1 MKFLTAC
8 LAVLLVPRC
17 GIADEKPLSPDE
29 LEKTAKF
36 IVIGRVERVYTS
48 EKKISDTQS
57 DTLYAIE
64 LNVSKVLKVEGDAAG
79 RVIFIKAWK
88 ATKRP
93 DNFKGDK
100 GQIDIPSRGD
110 LVECYITGGPAA
122 FEALVPNGIE
132 IKQRGTSK
140 SKTLGSEFA
149 LIHAGEYRMGSPG
162 DEPYRR
168 VDETDHKVKL
178 TMPWYIGIHEV
189 VQEDYEKI
197 MGANPSYFS
206 AKGGGSAKVNGLA
219 TNRFPVE
226 MVSWFDAVE
235 FCNRLSVKDGY
246 AAYYKLTDVKKEGA
260 SITSATVAIPG
271 GNGYRLPSEAEWE
284 FACRAGTT
292 TPFHYGKESSE
303 RTSNVKALLD
313 TGGYG
318 ASPKWKELGR
328 TTTVGSY
335 PANAWGL
342 FDMHGNAAEWC
353 EDWYDKGYY
362 SVSPR
367 ENPRGPEQGAHRA
380 IRGGSW
386 LVNDAICRSA
396 CRFFHLPSESTSY
409 SGFRIARTP

>member
-1 MKFLTAC
+1 MRFVALLTAF
-8 LAVLLVPRC
+8 LAAGPLR
-17 GIADEKPLSPDE
+17 ADEKPLSVDE

-36 IVIGRVERVYTS
+36 IVTGRVERVYTS
-48 EKKISDTQS
+48 ERRISDTQS

-64 LNVSKVLKVEGDAAG
+64 LKVSKVLKVEGDAAG

-93 DNFKGDK
+93 EKFAGDK
-100 GQIDIPSRGD
+100 GQIDIPNQGD

-122 FEALVPNGIE
+122 FDALVPNGIT
-132 IKQRGTSK
+132 ITHRGSIR
-140 SKTLGSEFA
+140 SKTLGSTLA
-149 LIHAGEYRMGSPG
+149 LVQGGEYRMGSPG
-162 DEPYRR
+162 EEPYRKN
-168 VDETDHKVKL
+168 DEPEHKVKL
-178 TMPWYIGIHEV
+178 TKPYYLGTHEV

-206 AKGGGSAKVNGLA
+206 AKGEGRAKVAGLD
-219 TNRFPVE
+219 TKRFPVE

-235 FCNRLSVKDGY
+235 YCNRLSAKDGY
-246 AAYYKLTDVKKEGA
+246 APYYKLTDVKTEGTA
-260 SITSATVAIPG
+260 IVSATVAIPG
-271 GNGYRLPSEAEWE
+271 GSGYRLPSEAEWE

-353 EDWYDKGYY
+353 EDWYDRGYY
-362 SVSPR
+362 SASPR
-367 ENPRGPEQGAHRA
+367 ENPKGPEQGAHRA

-396 CRFFHLPSESTSY
+396 ARFFHLPSETTSY
-409 SGFRIARTP
+409 SGFRIARSP